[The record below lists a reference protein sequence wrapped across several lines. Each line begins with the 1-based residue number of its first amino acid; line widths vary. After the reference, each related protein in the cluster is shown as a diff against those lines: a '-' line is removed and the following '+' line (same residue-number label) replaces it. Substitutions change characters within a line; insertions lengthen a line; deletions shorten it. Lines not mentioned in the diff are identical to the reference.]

1 MNNTTL
7 LKKYELTAL
16 FKACAIFDP
25 SKRDQR
31 MVIRVTVVPMLTR
44 KLDDLRVALRANGHS
59 ESIQEMI
66 DEITHALNHACAR
79 LDCTFDPRIDAAISA
94 DEARM
99 EKILASLPPRDKIE
113 VRRTAK

>member
-1 MNNTTL
+1 MNSTAF
-7 LKKYELTAL
+7 LKEYELNAL
-16 FKACAIFDP
+16 SKACATFDP

-31 MVIRVTVVPMLTR
+31 MIIRIMVVPMLTR
-44 KLDDLRVALRANGHS
+44 KLDDLRIALRANEHS
-59 ESIQEMI
+59 ESIQKMI
-66 DEITHALNHACAR
+66 DEITHALNRACVR

-99 EKILASLPPRDKIE
+99 EKILASLPARAKIE

>member
-1 MNNTTL
+1 MTSTAL
-7 LKKYELTAL
+7 LKEYELTAL
-16 FKACAIFDP
+16 SKACATFDP
-25 SKRDQR
+25 AKRDQR
-31 MVIRVTVVPMLTR
+31 MVVRIVVVPLLTR
-44 KLDDLRVALRANGHS
+44 KLDDLRVALREHKHS

-66 DEITHALNHACAR
+66 DEITRALNLACVR

-99 EKILASLPPRDKIE
+99 KKILASLPPRDKIE